1 MDLFLGRCLG
11 DTVYGE
17 APSTFA
23 ATPTSHTGV
32 PPMKDGSHPRVCVRS
47 KRGSK
52 FLVMFTEIKLAVHFI
67 ESKGCICSLGE
78 EAHLVSFH

>member
-32 PPMKDGSHPRVCVRS
+32 PPMKAMAPTHVSVSVLNVGAN
-47 KRGSK
+47 
-52 FLVMFTEIKLAVHFI
+52 FL
-67 ESKGCICSLGE
+67 
-78 EAHLVSFH
+78 